1 MVVTLTKD
9 EVAPDDTVSE
19 DTPAPA
25 RRIRPVV
32 VAMAAVV
39 ALLLAATVFALVSW
53 QREAG
58 AAGARAEALDA
69 AKRYALDLTS
79 YDYRTMD
86 RNFGVVAQNASP
98 GFAAQY
104 KQVSDQLSGI
114 IGKYQGVS
122 VGTVLDAGVAGG
134 DDSRVDVLLFI
145 DQRITNTQ
153 TKDPRTDRSRMRMS
167 LVSQDGTW
175 KIDSLTLI

>member
-1 MVVTLTKD
+1 VQVW
-9 EVAPDDTVSE
+9 
-19 DTPAPA
+19 
-25 RRIRPVV
+25 
-32 VAMAAVV
+32 
-39 ALLLAATVFALVSW
+39 LLENSLGGFLATMTQFATVFALVSW
-53 QREAG
+53 RQEAG

-86 RNFGVVAQNASP
+86 RNFGLVAQNASP

-134 DDSRVDVLLFI
+134 DGSRVDVLLFI

-175 KIDSLTLI
+175 KIDSLTLV